1 MMLNGTDYT
10 LPLIVILSF
19 AALFLI
25 QLLLLRIPR
34 LTFLRHL
41 PWIWVM
47 GVLGL
52 AVAGLFGDTGGWL
65 DLRAFFAAVLTGYAA
80 ICAAGIALAHLV
92 NKWKKR

>member
-10 LPLIVILSF
+10 LPLIAFFSF

-25 QLLLLRIPR
+25 QLLLLRTPR
-34 LTFLRHL
+34 LSFLRHL
-41 PWIWVM
+41 PWIWVI
-47 GVLGL
+47 GVLAV

-80 ICAAGIALAHLV
+80 ICAAGIALAYLV
-92 NKWKKR
+92 NKWKKQ

>member
-1 MMLNGTDYT
+1 MMINGTDYT
-10 LPLIVILSF
+10 LPLIAFFSF

-34 LTFLRHL
+34 LAFLRHL
-41 PWIWVM
+41 PWIWVI
-47 GVLGL
+47 GVLTI

-65 DLRAFFAAVLTGYAA
+65 DLRAFFAAVLSGYAA
-80 ICAAGIALAHLV
+80 ICAAGIGLAHLV